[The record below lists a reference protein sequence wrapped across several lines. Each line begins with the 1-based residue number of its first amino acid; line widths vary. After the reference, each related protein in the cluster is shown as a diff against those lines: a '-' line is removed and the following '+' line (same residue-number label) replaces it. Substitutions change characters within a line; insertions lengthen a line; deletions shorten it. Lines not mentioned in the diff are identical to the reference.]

1 MAAKQTTQSKFA
13 GTAAASTEEG
23 EPTMSETTTTAKP
36 AAATKRTRK
45 APATKPEVANTTDER
60 KTFVCTAEG
69 RGGKTNVRKFPQA
82 MAFAVDVADDTAKTE
97 AGRKGLVFR
106 YFVDKAKAE
115 AFSAKMNEA
124 GYDAIVVAA
133 TSKEA

>member
-1 MAAKQTTQSKFA
+1 MSTTT
-13 GTAAASTEEG
+13 GTTK
-23 EPTMSETTTTAKP
+23 TTTA
-36 AAATKRTRK
+36 RTRK
-45 APATKPEVANTTDER
+45 APAKVAPRTVGELNEMEAAAKAAKAPAKTTPEVANTDER

-69 RGGKTNVRKFPQA
+69 RGGKTNHRKFPQA

-106 YFVDKAKAE
+106 YFTDADKAA
-115 AFSAKMNEA
+115 AFAAKMTEA
-124 GYDAIVVAA
+124 GYDAIVVTA

>member
-1 MAAKQTTQSKFA
+1 MAASKTTQSKFA
-13 GTAAASTEEG
+13 GTAAASTDEG
-23 EPTMSETTTTAKP
+23 DTMSTPTTITKTT
-36 AAATKRTRK
+36 RTRK
-45 APATKPEVANTTDER
+45 APAKAEVANTTDER
-60 KTFVCTAEG
+60 RTFVCTATG

-82 MAFAVDVADDTAKTE
+82 MAYAVDVADDTAKTE

-115 AFSAKMNEA
+115 AFSAKMAEA
-124 GYDAIVVAA
+124 GYDAIVVTA

>member
-13 GTAAASTEEG
+13 GTAAARTDREVHIMST
-23 EPTMSETTTTAKP
+23 PTTTKTA
-36 AAATKRTRK
+36 RTAK
-45 APATKPEVANTTDER
+45 APAKAEPEVANTTDR
-60 KTFVCTAEG
+60 KIFVCTAEG

-82 MAFAVDVADDTAKTE
+82 MAYAVEVADDTAKTE

-115 AFSAKMNEA
+115 AFSAKMVEA
-124 GYDAIVVAA
+124 GYDAIVVTA